1 MSPSKEQR
9 SLRRPA
15 WLLVV
20 ATAALC
26 LVAGPVR
33 AQSGSLTLR
42 TVPSPA
48 IASNL
53 LGEPSDIE
61 VAVYTPPG
69 YSAGRLE
76 YPVLYL
82 LHGIGGTFR
91 DWTEGGY
98 QGLRIHEELD
108 ARIAEGAIPPMIVVM
123 PTAMN
128 RYLGS
133 YYADS
138 PVTGNWGAFVAGEL
152 VAWMDAEYRTIDSPG
167 GRGIAGHSMGGFGA
181 LTLAMDHPGV
191 YAAVYAMA
199 PCCLA
204 LTDDIGSA
212 NPAWATAVAFETHD
226 DVASSLQS
234 GQFYPAAMVGLMS
247 VAAPDVEDPP
257 LYVDMPYRP
266 DGGGF
271 LSKVEPTFSA
281 FRDFFPVERLDE
293 SAGALR
299 GLRGLALDVGHDDQF
314 SHIPPG
320 AMAFSARLGEL
331 GVPHAFSMYDGDHRN
346 RIRAR
351 LNDLVLPFFAR
362 HLDAPR

>member
-1 MSPSKEQR
+1 MTASTVRPIVRPIASMS
-9 SLRRPA
+9 LGA
-15 WLLVV
+15 L
-20 ATAALC
+20 AALV
-26 LVAGPVR
+26 LVNGPVR
-33 AQSGSLTLR
+33 AQAGTLAVR
-42 TVPSPA
+42 TVPSSA
-48 IASNL
+48 IAANL
-53 LGEPSDIE
+53 LGEPSDVE

-69 YSAGRLE
+69 YADSGLE

-98 QGLRIHEELD
+98 QGLRIHEEMD
-108 ARIAEGAIPPMIVVM
+108 ARIEDGAIPPMIVVM

-138 PVTGNWGAFVAGEL
+138 PVTGNWAEFMAREL
-152 VAWMDAEYRTIDSPG
+152 IAWTDAEYRTLG
-167 GRGIAGHSMGGFGA
+167 TAAGRGIAGHSMGGFGS

-191 YAAVYAMA
+191 YSAVFAMA

-204 LTDDIGSA
+204 LTGDIGSA
-212 NPAWATAVAFETHD
+212 NPAWAAAVAFETPD

-247 VAAPDVEDPP
+247 VAAPDPDDPP

-271 LSKVEPTFSA
+271 MSKVEPTFTA

-293 SAGALR
+293 TAEALR
-299 GLRGLALDVGHDDQF
+299 DLRGLALDVGHDDQF
-314 SHIPPG
+314 PHIAPG

-331 GVPHAFSMYDGDHRN
+331 GVPHLFSLYDGDHRN
-346 RIRAR
+346 RMRAR
-351 LNDLVLPFFAR
+351 LNEIVLPFFAR
-362 HLDAPR
+362 HLDAAR